1 MSLHKLTA
9 GSGYDY
15 LTRQVAALDATEK
28 GHVPLASYYAER
40 GESPGVWIGSGLAG
54 IDGFKTGDP
63 VTAEQM
69 RALFGVGLHPLAA
82 QRQQQLQG
90 PDLTDRD
97 YQAVTRL
104 GAPFKI
110 YRNDIPP
117 FRVEVAKRIAEL
129 NAAAGL
135 PRDWPVPRS
144 ERARIRTEVA
154 RELFAAEHGRPPQ
167 DARELAATIATHS
180 RPQTT
185 AVAGYDL
192 TFSPVKSVSTLWALA
207 APAVAA
213 QIEKAHRAAVSD
225 ALSFIEQ
232 HALSVKNLD
241 I

>member
-1 MSLHKLTA
+1 MAGVTMSIHKLTA

-15 LTRQVAALDATEK
+15 LTRQVAAFDATEK

-40 GESPGVWIGSGLAG
+40 GESPGVWIGSGLTG
-54 IDGFKTGDP
+54 IDGLRAGDP

-97 YQAVTRL
+97 YLAVSRP

-110 YRNDIPP
+110 SAHHIPP
-117 FRVEVAKRIAEL
+117 FRVEVAKRIAEA
-129 NAAAGL
+129 NAAAGV
-135 PRDWPVPRS
+135 PRDWPVQRS
-144 ERARIRTEVA
+144 ERARIRTQVA
-154 RELFAAEHGRPPQ
+154 REFFAAEHGRVPQ
-167 DARELAATIATHS
+167 DTRELAAAIAKPS

-207 APAVAA
+207 EPA
-213 QIEKAHRAAVSD
+213 
-225 ALSFIEQ
+225 
-232 HALSVKNLD
+232 
-241 I
+241 